1 MHKTVVL
8 AVLPALVLVSG
19 AFAQD
24 TPVAW
29 TGATVVP
36 VSGPVI
42 DHGVV
47 LIEDGKITAVGSADE
62 VEVPNGAV
70 VRDLTG
76 KYVLP
81 GLVDTHSHVGR
92 VEGGDSSAALHPE
105 VRVLDAVDVRA
116 DSFRRALAGGITT
129 VNVMSGSGHLMSG
142 QTVYLKLRENPRTV
156 DDWLF
161 CDDPLT
167 DVCGGMKMA
176 NGTNPIKDNPKFP
189 GTRAKSAALV
199 RELFVEARDYRAK
212 REAAAD
218 DPEKVP
224 PRDLGLDAMLE
235 VMDGDRIVHNHTH
248 RHDDILTALRLGEEF
263 GYVPVLHHVSEGWK
277 VADEI
282 AAAGAP
288 ASIIVIDSPGG
299 KHEAVDLRWET
310 GRILSEA
317 GVDVAFHTDDYI
329 TDSRLFLRS
338 AGLAVRAG
346 MSREKALEGLTLAGA
361 RMLGLEERLG
371 SLEPGKDADLVV
383 LSGDPLSIYTHVEET
398 WVEGAK
404 VFDRSDPEDRAFA
417 VGGEGVY
424 RPERLHTHGR
434 EDR

>member
-1 MHKTVVL
+1 MSRTFVIILLSSLV
-8 AVLPALVLVSG
+8 ALSG

-24 TPVAW
+24 APLAL

-36 VSGPVI
+36 ITGPPIENGVLLVE
-42 DHGVV
+42 DGVV
-47 LIEDGKITAVGSADE
+47 VAVGAADS
-62 VEVPNGAV
+62 VEIPDDAT

-76 KYVLP
+76 KVLLP
-81 GLVDTHSHVGR
+81 GFVDTHSHVGR
-92 VEGGDSSAALHPE
+92 VEGGDSSSALHPE

-129 VNVMSGSGHLMSG
+129 VNVLSGSGHLMSG
-142 QTVYLKLRENPRTV
+142 QTVYLKLRPDPRSI

-176 NGTNPIKDNPKFP
+176 NGTNPIRDQPPFP

-199 RELFVEARDYRAK
+199 RKLFVEAQDYRAK
-212 REAAAD
+212 KRAAAD
-218 DPEKVP
+218 DPEKAP
-224 PRDLGLDAMLE
+224 DRDLGLEALLQ
-235 VMDGDRIVHNHTH
+235 VFDGTRIVHNHTH

-277 VADEI
+277 VAEEI

-299 KHEAVDLRWET
+299 KHEAVDLKWET
-310 GRILSEA
+310 GRILEEA

-346 MSREKALEGLTLAGA
+346 MSEPKALEGLTLAGA
-361 RMLGLEERLG
+361 RMLGLEDRVG
-371 SLEPGKDADLVV
+371 SLEPGKDADFVI
-383 LSGDPLSIYTHVEET
+383 LSGDPLSIYTKVEET
-398 WVEGAK
+398 WVEGRK
-404 VFDRSDPEDRAFA
+404 VFDRSDPQDRAFA

>member
-1 MHKTVVL
+1 MVRIFVIAL
-8 AVLPALVLVSG
+8 LSSLVALPG
-19 AFAQD
+19 ASAQD
-24 TPVAW
+24 VPLAL

-36 VSGPVI
+36 IAGPPI
-42 DHGVV
+42 ENGVLLV
-47 LIEDGKITAVGSADE
+47 EDGAIVAVGAAGS
-62 VEVPNGAV
+62 VEIPDAAT

-76 KYVLP
+76 KVLLP
-81 GLVDTHSHVGR
+81 GFVDTHSHVGR
-92 VEGGDSSAALHPE
+92 VEGGDSSSALHPE

-129 VNVMSGSGHLMSG
+129 VNVLSGSGHLMSG
-142 QTVYLKLRENPRTV
+142 QTVYLKLRPDPRSI

-176 NGTNPIKDNPKFP
+176 NGTNPIRDDPPFP

-199 RELFVEARDYRAK
+199 RELFVEAQDYRAK
-212 REAAAD
+212 LQAAAD
-218 DPEKVP
+218 DPDKAP
-224 PRDLGLDAMLE
+224 DRNLGLEAVLE
-235 VMDGDRIVHNHTH
+235 IFDGERIVHNHTH
-248 RHDDILTALRLGEEF
+248 RHDDVLTALRLGEEF

-277 VADEI
+277 VAEEI

-310 GRILSEA
+310 GRILEEA

-346 MSREKALEGLTLAGA
+346 MSEAKALEGLTLAGA
-361 RMLGLEERLG
+361 RMLGLEDRVG
-371 SLEPGKDADLVV
+371 SLEPGKDADFVI
-383 LSGDPLSIYTHVEET
+383 LSGDPLSIFTKVEET
-398 WVEGAK
+398 WVEGRK
-404 VFDRSDPEDRAFA
+404 VFDRSDPQDRAFA

>member
-1 MHKTVVL
+1 MHKTLVL
-8 AVLPALVLVSG
+8 AVLPVLVLVSG
-19 AFAQD
+19 AFAQEA
-24 TPVAW
+24 PLAL

-36 VSGPVI
+36 VSGPPVH
-42 DHGVV
+42 DGVV
-47 LIEDGKITAVGSADE
+47 LIEDGKISAVGSARD
-62 VEVPNGAV
+62 VEIPDGAV

-92 VEGGDSSAALHPE
+92 VEGGDASAALHPE

-156 DDWLF
+156 EDWLF

-212 REAAAD
+212 RDAAAD
-218 DPEKVP
+218 DPEREA
-224 PRDLGLDAMLE
+224 PRDLGLDAVLE
-235 VMDGDRIVHNHTH
+235 VMDGERIVHNHTH
-248 RHDDILTALRLGEEF
+248 RHDDVLTALRLGKEF

-277 VADEI
+277 VAEEI

-361 RMLGLEERLG
+361 RMLGLDDRLG
-371 SLEPGKDADLVV
+371 SLEPGKDADLIV

-434 EDR
+434 GDR